1 MVNDMVLYSIV
12 DIRDVMSASTDTAG
26 SDTTTVRKIN
36 GGFIELENSVAGGQ
50 PRVKRLYSTDPA
62 LYLDKRYY
70 PF

>member
-1 MVNDMVLYSIV
+1 MVLYSIV
-12 DIRDVMSASTDTAG
+12 DICDVMSAPIGDIG
-26 SDTTTVRKIN
+26 SDTATVKKIN